1 MSTEEGVIE
10 TSVVNALTI
19 DVEDYF
25 QVHAF
30 SEVIRPTDWDC
41 FESRVE
47 RNTHRILDVLDSHN
61 GPPTTDGRR
70 GERQL
75 ATFFIL
81 GWIAERYPQLI
92 KEIHARGHEVACHGY
107 AHKCIS
113 AQTPKEFKED
123 VKRAKEILEDLTHV
137 EVIGYRAP
145 TYSVTKETLWSLEI
159 LAELGFRYDSS
170 IFPIKH
176 DFYGFCE
183 APRFPFYIDF
193 SDGDLVS
200 QLRNPKYLHEDS
212 TDPTDTTNQ
221 RLNRSNTLKTNSN
234 SNLQSPCSRRGS
246 CFVEFPLSTMTLFGR
261 NLPCA
266 GGGYFRLFPYWYTKH
281 GFKRINH
288 KRLEPAIFY
297 LHPWEIDPEL
307 PLVSHASPLAKFRTY
322 VNLKATETKLTRLLS
337 EFKFAPL
344 ASILMNCG
352 S

>member
-47 RNTHRILDVLDSHN
+47 RNTHRILDLLDSHN

-92 KEIHARGHEVACHGY
+92 REIQARGHEVACHGY
-107 AHKCIS
+107 AHKCIFTQS
-113 AQTPKEFKED
+113 RDEFKED
-123 VKRAKEILEDLTHV
+123 VKRAKEILEDLSGV

-145 TYSVTKETLWSLEI
+145 TYSITKQTLWALEI

-170 IFPIKH
+170 IFPIRH
-176 DFYGFCE
+176 DYYGFAE

-212 TDPTDTTNQ
+212 TDPTNQ
-221 RLNRSNTLKTNSN
+221 QLNRSNTLKTNSN

-246 CFVEFPLSTMTLFGR
+246 CFVEFPLSTMTLLGR

-266 GGGYFRLFPYWYTKH
+266 GGGYFRLFPYRYTRH
-281 GFKRINH
+281 GLKRINEQL
-288 KRLEPAIFY
+288 LESAVFY

-307 PLVSHASPLAKFRTY
+307 PMVHRASWLEKFRTY
-322 VNLKATETKLTRLLS
+322 VNLRGTEAKLVRLLS
-337 EFKFAPL
+337 EFQFAPL
-344 ASILMNCG
+344 SSLLL
-352 S
+352 